1 MATRPEH
8 PWRFLLA
15 GCSGLL
21 LTGAFPKFGFH
32 WLAWIALVPLLTAIR
47 GQSVRLSFQIGF
59 VAGMVHYLTL
69 IYWVAYTMRTYGY
82 LPWPVCIAVLVLLA
96 AILALYVAGFSAAV
110 AALQVKPAVGIL
122 VVPLVWV
129 TTEYLRAFLF
139 TGFPWEYLGHSQYR
153 NLQMIQISDI
163 MGVYGV
169 SALIA
174 LVNTVLAYLIPHR
187 QADTVRRKA
196 AGKTFAAATVG
207 TGLLLLALNWS
218 YGEWRLRSID
228 RLTGAA
234 ASVRTAVVQ
243 GNVEQSV
250 KWNPD
255 FQVATVDKYLRLS
268 NGIIGRRPEIIV
280 WPETA
285 LPFYFGHNR
294 PLTERVTRGLQKMG
308 VDFLFG
314 SPAFSRQAAVVNYY
328 NSAFLTDSKGRV
340 QGKYN
345 KAHLVPFG
353 EYVPFK
359 RWLPFLGKM
368 VAQVGDFTAGTVGE
382 TLTWNNYRLGVLICY
397 EAIFPYISRKVTAN
411 GAALLINI
419 TNDAWYGTTAAPYQ
433 LFSITVFR
441 AIENRRALV
450 RAANTGISGFI
461 DPAGRILAFTDL
473 FTEDALVMNV
483 PLLTEQTLYTR
494 LGDSFAR
501 LCLAVV
507 AILGGWKAAQ
517 QIRAHRRR

>member
-1 MATRPEH
+1 M
-8 PWRFLLA
+8 
-15 GCSGLL
+15 
-21 LTGAFPKFGFH
+21 
-32 WLAWIALVPLLTAIR
+32 
-47 GQSVRLSFQIGF
+47 
-59 VAGMVHYLTL
+59 
-69 IYWVAYTMRTYGY
+69 
-82 LPWPVCIAVLVLLA
+82 
-96 AILALYVAGFSAAV
+96 
-110 AALQVKPAVGIL
+110 
-122 VVPLVWV
+122 
-129 TTEYLRAFLF
+129 
-139 TGFPWEYLGHSQYR
+139 
-153 NLQMIQISDI
+153 
-163 MGVYGV
+163 
-169 SALIA
+169 
-174 LVNTVLAYLIPHR
+174 
-187 QADTVRRKA
+187 
-196 AGKTFAAATVG
+196 
-207 TGLLLLALNWS
+207 
-218 YGEWRLRSID
+218 
-228 RLTGAA
+228 
-234 ASVRTAVVQ
+234 
-243 GNVEQSV
+243 
-250 KWNPD
+250 
-255 FQVATVDKYLRLS
+255 
-268 NGIIGRRPEIIV
+268 
-280 WPETA
+280 
-285 LPFYFGHNR
+285 
-294 PLTERVTRGLQKMG
+294 
-308 VDFLFG
+308 
-314 SPAFSRQAAVVNYY
+314 VNYY

-483 PLLTEQTLYTR
+483 PLLTEQTWYTR